1 MRFILILLLS
11 TQALF
16 GQYFGQNKVQYNE
29 FDWNFIVSPNFNVYY
44 YGDNH
49 DLAIFTSKVAE
60 ESLDQIGKHLRWR
73 SQKPI
78 KIIVYT
84 SHNDFQQTNIVNVYM
99 SEGIG
104 GVTELYKN
112 RIVIPFEGSYA
123 QFKHVIHHELVHAI
137 INDMIYGGN
146 VQGVLSGRVLLQVPL
161 WANEGLAEFLSVDW
175 DTKSDM
181 VLRDLAIEENLPEVE
196 QLNYSIL
203 AYKGGQSVWQYI
215 TKKYGREKVGEVFQQ
230 MRRTQNAEKGFE
242 SALGVDF
249 EKLTEDWHD
258 YLKKEYWADINK
270 REKLSDF
277 SEKLTDRS
285 KTKNFYNVSPAFS
298 PDGNTIAY
306 FTDQS
311 GYMDLVLLNVNS
323 GKQKKRLI
331 RGNNSPDFEE
341 LKWLQPGLSWSPN
354 GKQIAFASKSGKED
368 SIIIVNVKNGK
379 YKKIPIGLDGVFT
392 TSWHPSGNQIA
403 FIGQKND
410 SNDLYLIDLDD
421 NVVTNLTND
430 IYSDFNPSWSLDGS
444 KIFFSSDRSNYKS
457 DVDMSGLDFSN
468 NDIFSYDLNTKS
480 VNQITNT
487 SYHEDYPV
495 SAKDNMLFYT
505 ADYNGVHNIFMHNIN
520 TNETK
525 PITNVIT
532 GIQQIDVNRSS
543 NKIVFSG
550 YKDRGWDLF
559 LIDNPT
565 TIESKEIP
573 TTVFY
578 ATKDQ
583 VEEFEDLR
591 FVKDKSNID
600 EPEDYSKYVF
610 ARSYKQYNNPDGANT
625 NIDDSIPDSL
635 RTTGSYNI
643 QQYKTEF
650 SLDYVYTSASIDNLF
665 GTTGLANIAWSDVM
679 GDHQIRFASNLVLDL
694 DNSDIAL
701 SYGYLKNRT
710 NYYGTLFQY
719 ANLFSLGYSI
729 DSDYIGLLRDYG
741 IGFFAQ
747 YPFSK
752 FNRIDVGTTLRGISY
767 EIKEI
772 NYWTGDVQ
780 TNYTENLQ
788 SFVPL
793 VSWVYDNTTN
803 TYTGPNDG
811 LKQYLTFQFSPDI
824 GDDSLAF
831 KTIKFDIRKYFKIN
845 RNYSIATRMML
856 GRSFGKDPER
866 FFLGGSSQMTFYS
879 DTQTEGRDDSGL
891 YAQRILDYDNST
903 ILEDVFF
910 TEYVFPVRGARYR
923 ERTGENVAVANLE
936 FRFPFI
942 NYVDVSF
949 PARIRFGNIFGH
961 LFLDVGAAWDDSKE
975 FDDSS
980 LVRQKYN
987 LNSEDASPII
997 STFGIGMKIFTPWAL
1012 VRLDTA
1018 WDRYPNGDYSK
1029 PQYILSIGYD
1039 W

>member
-1 MRFILILLLS
+1 MRFILISILFI
-11 TQALF
+11 QALF

-258 YLKKEYWADINK
+258 YLKKEYWSDINK

-392 TSWHPSGNQIA
+392 TSWHPSGNKIA

-410 SNDLYLIDLDD
+410 SNDLYLIDLKN
-421 NVVTNLTND
+421 NVITNLTND
-430 IYSDFNPSWSLDGS
+430 IYSDFNPSWSLNGN
-444 KIFFSSDRSNYKS
+444 KIFFSSDRSNYNS
-457 DVDMSGLDFSN
+457 DADMSEFDFYN
-468 NDIFSYDLNTKS
+468 NDIFYYDLNTKS
-480 VNQITNT
+480 VNQVTNT

-495 SAKDNMLFYT
+495 TTKDNVLFYT
-505 ADYNGVHNIFMHNIN
+505 ADYNGVHNIFMHNLD

-573 TTVFY
+573 PTVFY
-578 ATKDQ
+578 ATKDE

-600 EPEDYSKYVF
+600 EPEDYSKYIF
-610 ARSYKQYNNPDGANT
+610 ARSYKQYNNADGSNA
-625 NIDDSIPDSL
+625 DVDSIPDSL
-635 RTTGSYNI
+635 RTAGNYNM
-643 QQYKTEF
+643 QQYRTEF

-729 DSDYIGLLRDYG
+729 DTDYIGLLRDYG

-752 FNRIDVGTTLRGISY
+752 FNRIDIGTTLRGISY

-772 NYWTGDVQ
+772 DYWTGDVR

-811 LKQYLTFQFSPDI
+811 LRQYLTFQFSPDI

-856 GRSFGKDPER
+856 GRSFGRDPER

-903 ILEDVFF
+903 VLEDVFF

-961 LFLDVGAAWDDSKE
+961 LFLDVGAAWDDSEE

-997 STFGIGMKIFTPWAL
+997 STFGVGMKIFTPWAL

>member
-181 VLRDLAIEENLPEVE
+181 VLRDLAIEENLPQVE

-258 YLKKEYWADINK
+258 YLKKEYWSDINK

-311 GYMDLVLLNVNS
+311 GYMDLVLLNVSS

-354 GKQIAFASKSGKED
+354 GKQIAFASKSGEED

-392 TSWHPSGNQIA
+392 TSWHPSGNKIA
-403 FIGQKND
+403 FIGQKNN

-421 NVVTNLTND
+421 NVVTNLSND

-444 KIFFSSDRSNYKS
+444 KIFFSSDRSNYKP
-457 DVDMSGLDFSN
+457 DIDMSELDFSN
-468 NDIFSYDLNTKS
+468 NDIFYYDLNTKS
-480 VNQITNT
+480 VNQVTNT

-495 SAKDNMLFYT
+495 VTKDNILFYT
-505 ADYNGVHNIFMHNIN
+505 ADYNGVHNIFMHNLD
-520 TNETK
+520 TDETK

-578 ATKDQ
+578 ATKDEVQ
-583 VEEFEDLR
+583 EFEDLR

-600 EPEDYSKYVF
+600 EPEDYSKYIF
-610 ARSYKQYNNPDGANT
+610 ARSYKQYNNADGKNAD
-625 NIDDSIPDSL
+625 IDSIPDSL
-635 RTTGSYNI
+635 RTTGNYNA

-729 DSDYIGLLRDYG
+729 DTDYIGLLRDYG
-741 IGFFAQ
+741 VGFFAQ

-752 FNRIDVGTTLRGISY
+752 FNRIDIGTTLRGISY

-772 NYWTGDVQ
+772 DYWTGDVG

-811 LKQYLTFQFSPDI
+811 LRQYLTFQFSPDI

-856 GRSFGKDPER
+856 GRSFGRDPEK

-961 LFLDVGAAWDDSKE
+961 LFLDVGAAWDDSEE

-997 STFGIGMKIFTPWAL
+997 STFGVGMKIFTPWAL

>member
-1 MRFILILLLS
+1 MRFILILLLF

-146 VQGVLSGRVLLQVPL
+146 VQGVLSGRILLQVPL
-161 WANEGLAEFLSVDW
+161 WANEGLAEFLSVDC

-181 VLRDLAIEENLPEVE
+181 VLRDLAIEENLPQVE

-258 YLKKEYWADINK
+258 YLKKEYWSDINK

-392 TSWHPSGNQIA
+392 TSWHPSGNKIA

-410 SNDLYLIDLDD
+410 SNDLYLIDLKN
-421 NVVTNLTND
+421 NVITNLTND
-430 IYSDFNPSWSLDGS
+430 IYSDFNPSWSLDGN
-444 KIFFSSDRSNYKS
+444 KIFFSSDRSNYNS
-457 DVDMSGLDFSN
+457 DADMSEFDFYN
-468 NDIFSYDLNTKS
+468 NDIFYYDLNTKS
-480 VNQITNT
+480 VNQVTNT

-495 SAKDNMLFYT
+495 TTKDNVLFYT
-505 ADYNGVHNIFMHNIN
+505 ADYNGVHNIFMHNLD

-573 TTVFY
+573 PTVFY
-578 ATKDQ
+578 ATKDE

-600 EPEDYSKYVF
+600 EPEDYSKYIF
-610 ARSYKQYNNPDGANT
+610 ARSYKQYNNADGSNA
-625 NIDDSIPDSL
+625 DVDSIPDSL
-635 RTTGSYNI
+635 RTAGNYNM
-643 QQYKTEF
+643 QQYRTEF

-701 SYGYLKNRT
+701 SYGYLKNRI

-729 DSDYIGLLRDYG
+729 DTDYIGLLRDYG

-772 NYWTGDVQ
+772 DYWTGDVR

-811 LKQYLTFQFSPDI
+811 LRQYLTFQFSPDI

-856 GRSFGKDPER
+856 GRSFGRDPER

-961 LFLDVGAAWDDSKE
+961 LFLDVGAAWDDSEE

-997 STFGIGMKIFTPWAL
+997 STFGVGMKIFTPWAL

>member
-430 IYSDFNPSWSLDGS
+430 IYSDFN
-444 KIFFSSDRSNYKS
+444 
-457 DVDMSGLDFSN
+457 
-468 NDIFSYDLNTKS
+468 
-480 VNQITNT
+480 Q
-487 SYHEDYPV
+487 
-495 SAKDNMLFYT
+495 
-505 ADYNGVHNIFMHNIN
+505 
-520 TNETK
+520 
-525 PITNVIT
+525 
-532 GIQQIDVNRSS
+532 
-543 NKIVFSG
+543 
-550 YKDRGWDLF
+550 
-559 LIDNPT
+559 
-565 TIESKEIP
+565 
-573 TTVFY
+573 
-578 ATKDQ
+578 
-583 VEEFEDLR
+583 
-591 FVKDKSNID
+591 
-600 EPEDYSKYVF
+600 
-610 ARSYKQYNNPDGANT
+610 
-625 NIDDSIPDSL
+625 
-635 RTTGSYNI
+635 
-643 QQYKTEF
+643 
-650 SLDYVYTSASIDNLF
+650 
-665 GTTGLANIAWSDVM
+665 
-679 GDHQIRFASNLVLDL
+679 
-694 DNSDIAL
+694 
-701 SYGYLKNRT
+701 
-710 NYYGTLFQY
+710 
-719 ANLFSLGYSI
+719 
-729 DSDYIGLLRDYG
+729 
-741 IGFFAQ
+741 
-747 YPFSK
+747 
-752 FNRIDVGTTLRGISY
+752 
-767 EIKEI
+767 
-772 NYWTGDVQ
+772 
-780 TNYTENLQ
+780 
-788 SFVPL
+788 
-793 VSWVYDNTTN
+793 
-803 TYTGPNDG
+803 
-811 LKQYLTFQFSPDI
+811 
-824 GDDSLAF
+824 
-831 KTIKFDIRKYFKIN
+831 
-845 RNYSIATRMML
+845 
-856 GRSFGKDPER
+856 
-866 FFLGGSSQMTFYS
+866 
-879 DTQTEGRDDSGL
+879 
-891 YAQRILDYDNST
+891 
-903 ILEDVFF
+903 
-910 TEYVFPVRGARYR
+910 
-923 ERTGENVAVANLE
+923 
-936 FRFPFI
+936 
-942 NYVDVSF
+942 
-949 PARIRFGNIFGH
+949 
-961 LFLDVGAAWDDSKE
+961 
-975 FDDSS
+975 
-980 LVRQKYN
+980 
-987 LNSEDASPII
+987 
-997 STFGIGMKIFTPWAL
+997 
-1012 VRLDTA
+1012 
-1018 WDRYPNGDYSK
+1018 
-1029 PQYILSIGYD
+1029 
-1039 W
+1039 

>member
-181 VLRDLAIEENLPEVE
+181 VLRDLAIEENLPQVE

-258 YLKKEYWADINK
+258 YLKKEYWSDINK

-311 GYMDLVLLNVNS
+311 GYMDLVLLNVSS

-354 GKQIAFASKSGKED
+354 GKQIAFASKSGEED
-368 SIIIVNVKNGK
+368 SIIIVNVRNGK

-392 TSWHPSGNQIA
+392 TSWHPSGNKIA
-403 FIGQKND
+403 FIGQKNN

-421 NVVTNLTND
+421 NVVTNLSND

-444 KIFFSSDRSNYKS
+444 KIFFSSDRSNYKP
-457 DVDMSGLDFSN
+457 DIDMSELDFSN
-468 NDIFSYDLNTKS
+468 NDIFYYDLNTKS
-480 VNQITNT
+480 VNQVTNT

-495 SAKDNMLFYT
+495 VTKDNILFYT
-505 ADYNGVHNIFMHNIN
+505 ADYNGVHNIFMHNLD
-520 TNETK
+520 TDETK

-578 ATKDQ
+578 ATKDEVQ
-583 VEEFEDLR
+583 EFEDLR

-600 EPEDYSKYVF
+600 EPEDYSKYIF
-610 ARSYKQYNNPDGANT
+610 ARSYKQYNNADGKNAD
-625 NIDDSIPDSL
+625 IDSIPDSL
-635 RTTGSYNI
+635 RTTGNYNA

-729 DSDYIGLLRDYG
+729 DTDYIGLLRDYG
-741 IGFFAQ
+741 VGFFAQ

-772 NYWTGDVQ
+772 DYWTGDVR

-811 LKQYLTFQFSPDI
+811 LRQYLTFQFSPDI

-856 GRSFGKDPER
+856 GRSFGRDPER

-961 LFLDVGAAWDDSKE
+961 LFLDVGAAWDDSEE

-997 STFGIGMKIFTPWAL
+997 STFGVGMKIFTPWAL

>member
-146 VQGVLSGRVLLQVPL
+146 VQGVLSGRVLLQIPL

-258 YLKKEYWADINK
+258 YLKKEYWSDINK

-311 GYMDLVLLNVNS
+311 GYMDLVLLNVSS

-354 GKQIAFASKSGKED
+354 GKQIAFASKSGEED
-368 SIIIVNVKNGK
+368 SIIIVNVRNGK

-392 TSWHPSGNQIA
+392 TSWHPSGNKIA
-403 FIGQKND
+403 FIGQKNN

-421 NVVTNLTND
+421 NVITNLSND

-444 KIFFSSDRSNYKS
+444 KIFFSSDRSNYKP
-457 DVDMSGLDFSN
+457 DIDMSELDFSN
-468 NDIFSYDLNTKS
+468 NDIFYYDLNTKS
-480 VNQITNT
+480 VNQVTNT

-495 SAKDNMLFYT
+495 VTKDNILFYT
-505 ADYNGVHNIFMHNIN
+505 ADYNGVHNIFMHNLD
-520 TNETK
+520 TDETK

-578 ATKDQ
+578 ATKDEVQ
-583 VEEFEDLR
+583 EFEDLR

-600 EPEDYSKYVF
+600 EPEDYSKYIF
-610 ARSYKQYNNPDGANT
+610 ARSYKQYNNADGKNAD
-625 NIDDSIPDSL
+625 IDSIPDSL
-635 RTTGSYNI
+635 RTTGNYNA

-729 DSDYIGLLRDYG
+729 DTDYIGLLRDYG
-741 IGFFAQ
+741 VGFFAQ

-772 NYWTGDVQ
+772 DYWTGDVR

-811 LKQYLTFQFSPDI
+811 LRQYLTFQFSPDI

-856 GRSFGKDPER
+856 GRSFGRDPEK

-961 LFLDVGAAWDDSKE
+961 LFLDVGAAWDDSEE

-997 STFGIGMKIFTPWAL
+997 STFGVGMKIFTPWAL

>member
-1 MRFILILLLS
+1 MRFILIS
-11 TQALF
+11 TLFIQALF

-146 VQGVLSGRVLLQVPL
+146 VQGVLSGRVLLQIPL

-175 DTKSDM
+175 DTNSDM

-258 YLKKEYWADINK
+258 YLKKEYWSDINK

-311 GYMDLVLLNVNS
+311 GYMDLVLLNVTS

-368 SIIIVNVKNGK
+368 TIIIVNVKNGK

-392 TSWHPSGNQIA
+392 TSWHPSDNKIA

-444 KIFFSSDRSNYKS
+444 KIFFSSDRSNHKS
-457 DVDMSGLDFSN
+457 DVDISEFDFSN
-468 NDIFSYDLNTKS
+468 NDIFSYDLNTKA

-495 SAKDNMLFYT
+495 ATKDNILFYT
-505 ADYNGVHNIFMHNIN
+505 ADYNGVHNIFMHNID

-532 GIQQIDVNRSS
+532 GIQQIDVNRLS

-565 TIESKEIP
+565 TVESKEIP

-578 ATKDQ
+578 ATKDE

-600 EPEDYSKYVF
+600 EPEDYSKYIF
-610 ARSYKQYNNPDGANT
+610 ARSYKQYNKDEGANT
-625 NIDDSIPDSL
+625 DIDSIPDSL
-635 RTTGSYNI
+635 RTAGNYNI

-679 GDHQIRFASNLVLDL
+679 GDHQLRFASNLVLDL

-719 ANLFSLGYSI
+719 ANLFSLGYSL
-729 DSDYIGLLRDYG
+729 DADYIGLLRDYG

-752 FNRIDVGTTLRGISY
+752 FNRIDIGTTLRGISY

-772 NYWTGDVQ
+772 DYWTGDVR

-811 LKQYLTFQFSPDI
+811 LRQYLTFQFSPDI

-856 GRSFGKDPER
+856 GRSFGRNPEK
-866 FFLGGSSQMTFYS
+866 FFLGGASQMTFYS

-891 YAQRILDYDNST
+891 YAQRILDYDNSS

-961 LFLDVGAAWDDSKE
+961 LFLDVGAAWDDSEE
-975 FDDSS
+975 FDNSS

-997 STFGIGMKIFTPWAL
+997 STFGVGMKIFTPWAL

>member
-457 DVDMSGLDFSN
+457 DIDMSGLDFSN

-495 SAKDNMLFYT
+495 PTKDNMLFYT

-635 RTTGSYNI
+635 RTAGSYNI

>member
-1 MRFILILLLS
+1 MRFILISILFI
-11 TQALF
+11 QALF

-258 YLKKEYWADINK
+258 YLKKEYWSDINK

-392 TSWHPSGNQIA
+392 TSWHPSGNKIA

-410 SNDLYLIDLDD
+410 SNDLYLIDLKN
-421 NVVTNLTND
+421 NVITNLTND
-430 IYSDFNPSWSLDGS
+430 IYSDFNPSWSLDGN
-444 KIFFSSDRSNYKS
+444 KIFFSSDRSNYNS
-457 DVDMSGLDFSN
+457 DADMSEFDFYN
-468 NDIFSYDLNTKS
+468 NDIFYYDLNTKS
-480 VNQITNT
+480 VNQVTNT

-495 SAKDNMLFYT
+495 TTKDNVLFYT
-505 ADYNGVHNIFMHNIN
+505 ADYNGVHNIFMHNLD

-573 TTVFY
+573 PTVFY
-578 ATKDQ
+578 ATKDE

-600 EPEDYSKYVF
+600 EPEDYSKYIF
-610 ARSYKQYNNPDGANT
+610 ARSYKQYNNDDGSNAGV
-625 NIDDSIPDSL
+625 DSIPDSL
-635 RTTGSYNI
+635 RTAGNYNT

-701 SYGYLKNRT
+701 SYGYLKNRI

-729 DSDYIGLLRDYG
+729 DTDYIGLLRDYG

-772 NYWTGDVQ
+772 DYWTGDVR

-811 LKQYLTFQFSPDI
+811 LRQYLTFQFSPDI

-856 GRSFGKDPER
+856 GRSFGRDPER

-961 LFLDVGAAWDDSKE
+961 LFLDVGAAWDDSEE

-997 STFGIGMKIFTPWAL
+997 STFGVGMKIFTPWAL

>member
-181 VLRDLAIEENLPEVE
+181 VLRDLAIEENLPQVE

-258 YLKKEYWADINK
+258 YLKKEYWSDINK

-311 GYMDLVLLNVNS
+311 GYMDLVLLNVSS

-354 GKQIAFASKSGKED
+354 GKQIAFASKSGEED
-368 SIIIVNVKNGK
+368 SIIIVNVRNGK

-392 TSWHPSGNQIA
+392 TSWHPSGNKIA
-403 FIGQKND
+403 FIGQKNN

-421 NVVTNLTND
+421 NVVTNLSND

-444 KIFFSSDRSNYKS
+444 KIFFSSDRSNYKPNI
-457 DVDMSGLDFSN
+457 DMSELDFSN
-468 NDIFSYDLNTKS
+468 NDIFYYDLNTKS
-480 VNQITNT
+480 VNQVTNT

-495 SAKDNMLFYT
+495 VTKDNILFYT
-505 ADYNGVHNIFMHNIN
+505 ADYNGVHNIFMHNLD
-520 TNETK
+520 TDETK

-578 ATKDQ
+578 ATKDEVQ
-583 VEEFEDLR
+583 EFEDLR

-600 EPEDYSKYVF
+600 EPEDYSKYIF
-610 ARSYKQYNNPDGANT
+610 ARSYKQYNNADGKNAD
-625 NIDDSIPDSL
+625 IDSIPDSL
-635 RTTGSYNI
+635 RTTGNYNA

-729 DSDYIGLLRDYG
+729 DTDYIGLLRDYG
-741 IGFFAQ
+741 VGFFAQ

-772 NYWTGDVQ
+772 DYWTGDVR

-811 LKQYLTFQFSPDI
+811 LRQYLTFQFSPDI

-856 GRSFGKDPER
+856 GRSFGRDPEK

-961 LFLDVGAAWDDSKE
+961 LFLDVGAAWDDSEE

-997 STFGIGMKIFTPWAL
+997 STFGVGMKIFTPWAL

>member
-1 MRFILILLLS
+1 MRFILISILFI
-11 TQALF
+11 QALF

-457 DVDMSGLDFSN
+457 DIDMSGLDFSN

-495 SAKDNMLFYT
+495 STKDNMLFYT

-635 RTTGSYNI
+635 RTAGSYNI

>member
-258 YLKKEYWADINK
+258 YLKKEYWSDINK

-457 DVDMSGLDFSN
+457 DIDMSGLDFSN

-495 SAKDNMLFYT
+495 STKDNMLFYT

-635 RTTGSYNI
+635 RTAGSYNI

>member
-495 SAKDNMLFYT
+495 STKDNMLFYT

-635 RTTGSYNI
+635 RTAGSYNI

>member
-1 MRFILILLLS
+1 MRFILISILFI
-11 TQALF
+11 QALF

-258 YLKKEYWADINK
+258 YLKKEYWSDINK

-392 TSWHPSGNQIA
+392 TSWHPNGNQIA
-403 FIGQKND
+403 FIGQKD
-410 SNDLYLIDLDD
+410 VSNDLYLIDLKD
-421 NVVTNLTND
+421 NVITNLTND
-430 IYSDFNPSWSLDGS
+430 IYSDFNPSWGLDGS
-444 KIFFSSDRSNYKS
+444 KIFFSSDRSNYNS
-457 DVDMSGLDFSN
+457 DIDMSEFDFYN
-468 NDIFSYDLNTKS
+468 NDIFYYDLKTKS
-480 VNQITNT
+480 VNQVTNT

-495 SAKDNMLFYT
+495 ATKDNVLFYT
-505 ADYNGVHNIFMHNIN
+505 ADYNGVHNIFMHDLD

-578 ATKDQ
+578 ATKDEVQ
-583 VEEFEDLR
+583 EFEDLR

-600 EPEDYSKYVF
+600 EPEDYSKYIF
-610 ARSYKQYNNPDGANT
+610 ARSYKQYNNDDGSNAGV
-625 NIDDSIPDSL
+625 DSIPDSL
-635 RTTGSYNI
+635 RTAGNYNT

-729 DSDYIGLLRDYG
+729 DTDYIGLLRDYG

-752 FNRIDVGTTLRGISY
+752 FNRIDIGTTLRGISY

-772 NYWTGDVQ
+772 DYWTGDVR

-811 LKQYLTFQFSPDI
+811 LRQYLTFQFSPDI

-856 GRSFGKDPER
+856 GRSFGRDPER

-923 ERTGENVAVANLE
+923 ERIGENVPVATLE

-961 LFLDVGAAWDDSKE
+961 LFLDVGAAWDDSEE

-997 STFGIGMKIFTPWAL
+997 STFGVGMKIFTPWAL

>member
-1 MRFILILLLS
+1 MRFILIS
-11 TQALF
+11 TLFIQALF

-146 VQGVLSGRVLLQVPL
+146 VQGVLSGRVLLQIPL

-258 YLKKEYWADINK
+258 YLKKEYWSDINK

-410 SNDLYLIDLDD
+410 SNDLYLIDLKS
-421 NVVTNLTND
+421 NVITNLTND
-430 IYSDFNPSWSLDGS
+430 IYSDFNPSWSLDGN

-457 DVDMSGLDFSN
+457 DVDISEFDFYN
-468 NDIFSYDLNTKS
+468 NDIFYYDLNTKS
-480 VNQITNT
+480 VNQVTNT

-495 SAKDNMLFYT
+495 TTKDNVLFYT
-505 ADYNGVHNIFMHNIN
+505 ADYNGVHNIFMHNLD

-565 TIESKEIP
+565 TIEGKEIP
-573 TTVFY
+573 PTVFY
-578 ATKDQ
+578 ATKDE

-600 EPEDYSKYVF
+600 EPEDYSKYIF
-610 ARSYKQYNNPDGANT
+610 ARSYKQYNNADGSNA
-625 NIDDSIPDSL
+625 DVDSIPDSL
-635 RTTGSYNI
+635 RTAGNYNM
-643 QQYKTEF
+643 QQYRTEF

-701 SYGYLKNRT
+701 SYGYLKNRI
-710 NYYGTLFQY
+710 NYY
-719 ANLFSLGYSI
+719 
-729 DSDYIGLLRDYG
+729 
-741 IGFFAQ
+741 
-747 YPFSK
+747 
-752 FNRIDVGTTLRGISY
+752 
-767 EIKEI
+767 
-772 NYWTGDVQ
+772 
-780 TNYTENLQ
+780 
-788 SFVPL
+788 
-793 VSWVYDNTTN
+793 
-803 TYTGPNDG
+803 
-811 LKQYLTFQFSPDI
+811 
-824 GDDSLAF
+824 
-831 KTIKFDIRKYFKIN
+831 
-845 RNYSIATRMML
+845 
-856 GRSFGKDPER
+856 
-866 FFLGGSSQMTFYS
+866 
-879 DTQTEGRDDSGL
+879 
-891 YAQRILDYDNST
+891 
-903 ILEDVFF
+903 
-910 TEYVFPVRGARYR
+910 
-923 ERTGENVAVANLE
+923 
-936 FRFPFI
+936 
-942 NYVDVSF
+942 
-949 PARIRFGNIFGH
+949 
-961 LFLDVGAAWDDSKE
+961 
-975 FDDSS
+975 
-980 LVRQKYN
+980 
-987 LNSEDASPII
+987 
-997 STFGIGMKIFTPWAL
+997 
-1012 VRLDTA
+1012 
-1018 WDRYPNGDYSK
+1018 
-1029 PQYILSIGYD
+1029 
-1039 W
+1039 